1 MERGTCVQRE
11 DERCRDRGSA
21 FFPFYIYSFDI
32 DFDRM
37 ESLMSTSDTICV
49 GSIA

>member
-21 FFPFYIYSFDI
+21 FFYIYSFDI

-37 ESLMSTSDTICV
+37 ESLMSTSDAICV